1 MPKTIRWGIL
11 GTGWVA
17 GLFAQ
22 GLRELPDASLHAV
35 GSRSR
40 ESAEAFARAHGASR
54 AHPSYEALVRDDSV
68 DIVYVATPNSVHQEH
83 CLLALAH
90 GKPVVCEK
98 PFTVDAA
105 EAATVVDEARRRG
118 VFLMEGMWMRFV
130 PLMREVETLVRSGA
144 IGDVRMLTAQL
155 GIPVEFNAS
164 HRLFDPKLGGGA
176 LLDLGVYPLSLAIR
190 LLGRPTRV
198 SSQAVFN
205 PTGVDEQCTVLLEFP
220 GARQA
225 CVTASICNRTPNDA
239 AIMGS
244 EGMLHLHEP
253 LYCPETLS
261 LVRSRRQGGEGGKG
275 GGGLAA
281 RLGLERLKQHRLL
294 REVRD
299 VVNFAR
305 EQRVTRR
312 VLGNG
317 YAHEAAEAMRCV
329 REGLR
334 ESPLMPLD
342 DSLTVMRTVDAI
354 RLEWARQSAAPGN
367 AKPSP

>member
-1 MPKTIRWGIL
+1 MPKTLRWGIL

-22 GLRELPDASLHAV
+22 GLRELPDATLHAV

-40 ESAEAFARAHGASR
+40 DTAESFARAHGATR
-54 AHPSYEALVRDDSV
+54 AYPSYEALVKDEEV
-68 DIVYVATPNSVHQEH
+68 DLVYVATPNTLHREH

-90 GKPVVCEK
+90 GKAVVCEK

-105 EAATVVDEARRRG
+105 EAASVVAEARKRG

-130 PLMREVETLVRSGA
+130 PVMRELETLVRSGA

-155 GIPVEFNAS
+155 GLPVEFNPS

-176 LLDLGVYPLSLAIR
+176 LLDLGVYPLSLAVR
-190 LLGRPTRV
+190 LLGRPSRV

-225 CVTASICNRTPNDA
+225 TIAASICNRTSNDA
-239 AIMGS
+239 TVMGT

-261 LVRSRRQGGEGGKG
+261 LVRSQRQGGEGGKA
-275 GGGLAA
+275 GGGLAD
-281 RLGLERLKQHRLL
+281 RLGLRRLKGHRLV

-299 VVNFAR
+299 VVKLAR
-305 EQRVTRR
+305 TERVTRR

-317 YAHEAAEAMRCV
+317 YAHEAAEAMRCL
-329 REGLR
+329 REGLK

-342 DSLTVMRTVDAI
+342 ESLTVMQTVDAI
-354 RLEWARQSAAPGN
+354 RREWAQPPAPGN
-367 AKPSP
+367 ATPSP

>member
-1 MPKTIRWGIL
+1 MPKTTRWGIL

-17 GLFAQ
+17 GLFAK

-40 ESAEAFARAHGASR
+40 DNADAFAREYGASR
-54 AHPSYEALVRDDSV
+54 AHASYEALVRDEEV
-68 DIVYVATPNSVHQEH
+68 DLVYVATPNTLHREH

-105 EAATVVDEARRRG
+105 EAASVVEEARRRG

-155 GIPVEFNAS
+155 GLPVEFNPS
-164 HRLFDPKLGGGA
+164 HRLFDSKLGGGA
-176 LLDLGVYPLSLAIR
+176 LLDLGVYPLSLAVR
-190 LLGRPTRV
+190 LLGRPSRV

-225 CVTASICNRTPNDA
+225 TITTSICNRTPNDA
-239 AIMGS
+239 AIMGT

-261 LVRSRRQGGEGGKG
+261 LVRSRRQGGEGGMRPQ
-275 GGGLAA
+275 GLAA
-281 RLGLERLKQHRLL
+281 RLGVERLKQHRLV

-299 VVNFAR
+299 VVNLAR
-305 EQRVTRR
+305 TERVTRR

-317 YAHEAAEAMRCV
+317 YAHEAAEAMRCL
-329 REGLR
+329 REGLK

-342 DSLTVMRTVDAI
+342 ESLAVMQTVDAI
-354 RLEWARQSAAPGN
+354 RRAWAQAPASGSVT
-367 AKPSP
+367 PSP